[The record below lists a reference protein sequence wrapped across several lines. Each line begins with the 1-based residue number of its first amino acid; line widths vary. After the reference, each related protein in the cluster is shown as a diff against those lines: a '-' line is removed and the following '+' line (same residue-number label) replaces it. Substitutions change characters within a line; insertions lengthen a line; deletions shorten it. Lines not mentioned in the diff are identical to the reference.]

1 MADDEPRLSLPPGV
15 GPVVFSQEHIQERVG
30 ELAIRISQDYAGQEL
45 VLIGI
50 LKGIV
55 LFLADLLRALTI
67 PAIVDFM
74 SISRF
79 GPSTET
85 HGAARLLKDL
95 DISLEGRHALVV
107 ENIVDTGFTLSYLL
121 RTLKAREPASLEVC
135 TLLNRSRMRV
145 MDIPI
150 KYVGFEAPDEFIV
163 GYGHHFEERYRQL
176 PFIAR
181 FDPEASG

>member
-1 MADDEPRLSLPPGV
+1 MSDDEVYLSLPPGV
-15 GPVVFSQEHIQERVG
+15 GPVVFSQAQIQERVG
-30 ELAIRISQDYAGQEL
+30 ELGDEISQDYAGQEL

-50 LKGIV
+50 LKGTV
-55 LFLADLLRALTI
+55 LFLADLLRALSI

-95 DISLEGRHALVV
+95 DLSLEGRHGLVV

-121 RTLKAREPASLEVC
+121 RTLKAREPASIEVC
-135 TLLNRSRMRV
+135 TFLSRSRRRV
-145 MDIPI
+145 IDTPL
-150 KYVGFEAPDEFIV
+150 KYVGFEAPDEFII
-163 GYGHHFEERYRQL
+163 GYGLHFEERYRQL
-176 PFIAR
+176 PYIAL
-181 FDPEASG
+181 FDPEQQG